1 MNTENSLPQFAI
13 CILEEQTQL
22 TLADLCRACSVHA
35 ERIIELVD
43 FGVLEPQGREPS
55 RWIFVGTS
63 LPRAR
68 TALRLQ
74 RDLDMD
80 IAGAALAVELLD
92 EIASLKIQL
101 RTVRASDDTPGV
113 NHH

>member
-1 MNTENSLPQFAI
+1 MNTENTFPQFAV
-13 CILEEQTQL
+13 CILEEQTQM

-43 FGVLEPQGREPS
+43 FGVLEPQGREPA

-63 LPRAR
+63 LHRAR

-74 RDLDMD
+74 RDLDLD
-80 IAGAALAVELLD
+80 VAGVALALELLD
-92 EIASLKIQL
+92 EIALLKARL
-101 RTVRASDDTPGV
+101 RALGASTD
-113 NHH
+113 